1 MGTKIR
7 ISRVVKAFFFFFS
20 PSFPRRTAELPSLC
34 KVISSIYQRFVP
46 QFTMAVFI
54 CIYHRRRSGRG
65 RGSGSPPKRNL
76 GGGVSPPRF
85 GPEDIGNAAE
95 NWFGK
100 LFRLVIFSQI
110 VSQWSRLGKYYFLGL
125 FEQLYP
131 DFEKPINCCLFCH

>member
-7 ISRVVKAFFFFFS
+7 ISRVSFFPLPFQDGLQNCH
-20 PSFPRRTAELPSLC
+20 PCVRSFLLFINVLFLNLPWLYLS
-34 KVISSIYQRFVP
+34 
-46 QFTMAVFI
+46 VFI
-54 CIYHRRRSGRG
+54 IGGGVGGVGEAEGPLNEIWGR
-65 RGSGSPPKRNL
+65 
-76 GGGVSPPRF
+76 GVSPPRF

-110 VSQWSRLGKYYFLGL
+110 VSQWSRLAKYYFLGL